1 MFALL
6 KLHKLRQLINE
17 ALISIGPSVHDAR
30 HCAVHGAWQSAVQ
43 GAWQC
48 AVRGT
53 WQCTVHGFKQNAV
66 HIAWQSVAFS
76 LRTTS
81 KHTLAIT
88 VLA

>member
-30 HCAVHGAWQSAVQ
+30 HSAAHGALQCTVHGSKQS
-43 GAWQC
+43 

-53 WQCTVHGFKQNAV
+53 WQCTVHGSKQSAV
-66 HIAWQSVAFS
+66 QGSWQ
-76 LRTTS
+76 
-81 KHTLAIT
+81 
-88 VLA
+88 

>member
-1 MFALL
+1 MCANL

-17 ALISIGPSVHDAR
+17 ALSYIGPFAHDAR
-30 HCAVHGAWQSAVQ
+30 HSAVHGSKQCTFHDSKQSAV
-43 GAWQC
+43 
-48 AVRGT
+48 
-53 WQCTVHGFKQNAV
+53 HGP
-66 HIAWQSVAFS
+66 WQSVAFY